1 MHIDDTRCSDVTC
14 EWQLLAQQTVYLTF
28 FTKVGNGLT
37 LFSQI
42 SSGCGLDEFEKGDET
57 GNCNETFEEKANVQH
72 ENESPNYKYDVPGK
86 QSNEVRWKEI
96 QQLYDVLNKNK
107 TICFNATHGYE
118 LKGEDFKTLEQP
130 LLNQTYSV
138 KHTGWLNDKIINAY
152 THLIVNAARENG
164 IRVLTFDT
172 LFYSRLRHCV
182 VQRADEKKLVR
193 MMFEKKSD
201 YKLETY
207 DYVIIPINDNECSHW
222 TVMIIDIW
230 KTSIHYYNPLKQGMQ
245 NETAVKLIK
254 FFFAAVLKWRRKCEV
269 IINKRILVE
278 NFKVIWEKSFN
289 YQQDSSSCG
298 VYVLMYCSYLLGL
311 AFFNPS
317 RKDITVIR
325 NKIAGE
331 LLIGRKDNTLN
342 EICRQIRRK
351 DRCITAE
358 VYRQYVEGEVLLYCS
373 TLAKGKNSFGD
384 INLKW

>member
-1 MHIDDTRCSDVTC
+1 MHYSTGSSFYPSVFHNAFTEEHNFPLGKQCDVQEAFTRLCSNTKETAIGDAFNIGTQTRKTCMSCGNFEDSMPETQTSLIVSPRNGIDDLENAIRNCLEDT
-14 EWQLLAQQTVYLTF
+14 
-28 FTKVGNGLT
+28 
-37 LFSQI
+37 I

-57 GNCNETFEEKANVQH
+57 GNCNETFEEKANVQR

-107 TICFNATHGYE
+107 TICLNATHGYE

-164 IRVLTFDT
+164 NRVLAFDT

-207 DYVIIPINDNECSHW
+207 DYVIIPINENECGHW

-230 KTSIHYYNPLKQGMQ
+230 KTSIPTTH
-245 NETAVKLIK
+245 
-254 FFFAAVLKWRRKCEV
+254 
-269 IINKRILVE
+269 
-278 NFKVIWEKSFN
+278 
-289 YQQDSSSCG
+289 
-298 VYVLMYCSYLLGL
+298 
-311 AFFNPS
+311 
-317 RKDITVIR
+317 
-325 NKIAGE
+325 
-331 LLIGRKDNTLN
+331 
-342 EICRQIRRK
+342 
-351 DRCITAE
+351 
-358 VYRQYVEGEVLLYCS
+358 
-373 TLAKGKNSFGD
+373 
-384 INLKW
+384 